1 MPTRKVPCSA
11 PAVWKACY
19 SESCNKKLDLPEG
32 AVCALS
38 VHVMDPETKES
49 TTLLQ
54 ENMGLWF
61 SFSVFERLYAWA
73 VTVVAQRCA
82 FLPFNSPTCRQGGM
96 ADIKCRKQRLRSL
109 RRPARDNRAVPPRLP
124 FDHTECQWN
133 LSQLYG
139 DQKGNR
145 IKAHTR
151 ARRMPSARDT
161 GYLVDAP
168 LGAIEGSQ

>member
-1 MPTRKVPCSA
+1 MCGFVSACNGTRNERVNYLTSRKYGTVIFS
-11 PAVWKACY
+11 
-19 SESCNKKLDLPEG
+19 
-32 AVCALS
+32 
-38 VHVMDPETKES
+38 
-49 TTLLQ
+49 
-54 ENMGLWF
+54 F
-61 SFSVFERLYAWA
+61 SFSVFEYLYAWA
-73 VTVVAQRCA
+73 ITVVAQRCA
-82 FLPFNSPTCRQGGM
+82 FPPFNSPTCRQGGM

-145 IKAHTR
+145 IKANTR
-151 ARRMPSARDT
+151 VRRMPSARDT